1 MGRKPK
7 TAGIPVN
14 SPALLVCGP
23 GPVPKVKLLVSANGG
38 FSALPMSGVG
48 GGVGRGDSL
57 TIGKDSYAVLQSLIR
72 HSQLTVKV
80 TGIPKIEQF
89 VYKSNRVQSY
99 VKILI
104 ISKITFIFVTKIKML
119 TPLVQFPTITFKT
132 ATNSGSKTAFHF
144 WWEVRVFVL
153 FLNGAIKQ
161 G

>member
-1 MGRKPK
+1 
-7 TAGIPVN
+7 
-14 SPALLVCGP
+14 
-23 GPVPKVKLLVSANGG
+23 
-38 FSALPMSGVG
+38 MSGVG